1 MFPNPT
7 KFGTSQTPYCQP
19 RNGNPTI
26 PWLGSSS
33 AAMVDAM
40 VDQLQYG
47 KIKGDSNDTMVDTMV
62 GAMVDAM
69 GDTVVDAMVDALSLI
84 HI

>member
-1 MFPNPT
+1 
-7 KFGTSQTPYCQP
+7 
-19 RNGNPTI
+19 
-26 PWLGSSS
+26 
-33 AAMVDAM
+33 MVDAM

-69 GDTVVDAMVDALSLI
+69 GDTVVDAMVDAMAVSYTHLTLPTICSV
-84 HI
+84 